1 MFISKNIKYLRDKE
15 WLSQSNFAEL
25 FKLNRGNIASYE
37 AGSEPA
43 LSIIISIANYFNIS
57 IDDLITS
64 DLSNCT
70 TINNKKEEYPK
81 TENTRDVSL
90 ALTTPTTEQKKC
102 SYCTEKGMLIDS
114 LRETLEAQKNDL
126 KSKDM
131 AINAYQEALSQV
143 KFRLEEHGLSAPKG
157 KIS

>member
-15 WLSQSNFAEL
+15 WLSQSKFAEL

-43 LSIIISIANYFNIS
+43 LSIIISIASYFNITV
-57 IDDLITS
+57 DDLITS
-64 DLSNCT
+64 DLSNHAT
-70 TINNKKEEYPK
+70 ANNKKEEYPK
-81 TENTRDVSL
+81 ENTRDISL
-90 ALTTPTTEQKKC
+90 VLTNATTVQTKC
-102 SYCTEKGMLIDS
+102 SFCTEKCILIDS

-143 KFRLEEHGLSAPKG
+143 KSRLEEHGLSASKG
-157 KIS
+157 KVS